1 MKKFKQHIKVGKFD
15 IGSNH
20 TFIIAEVGINHQGS
34 VATAKKMIDAIV
46 ASGADAVKFQAFKTD
61 DFVGDK
67 KQTYTYE
74 SQGKS
79 VTEPMYDM
87 FKRYEFSEKDFQEV
101 FAYAKSK
108 KILCFATPQN
118 ISDMHLVLKL
128 GVPLLKVG
136 SDDLTNLPL
145 MEAYARTKLPV
156 IISTGMADMSDI
168 KDAVEVFR
176 KVGNDK
182 LVVLHC
188 ISSYPASDDELNL
201 LRINTI
207 RDTFAVIT
215 GFSDHSNGNIGAI
228 GSVALGAKVIEKHF
242 TLDKNM
248 PGPDHRFSASPAE
261 LTELVCSVRAMEL
274 ALGSPTVAPS
284 KKEKEMRILAR
295 RSIVARRS
303 IAKGE
308 KITADM
314 IEYKRPGNGL
324 MPKYTHLVLGKR
336 ARRAIALGTLL
347 KRTDVA

>member
-1 MKKFKQHIKVGKFD
+1 
-15 IGSNH
+15 
-20 TFIIAEVGINHQGS
+20 
-34 VATAKKMIDAIV
+34 MIDAIV

-67 KQTYTYE
+67 SQTYTYE

-87 FKRYEFSEKDFQEV
+87 FKRYEFSEKDFKDV

-118 ISDMHLVLKL
+118 ISDMHLIVKL

-145 MEAYARTKLPV
+145 LEAYARTKLPV
-156 IISTGMADMSDI
+156 IISTGMADMQDI

-176 KVGNDK
+176 KVGNDT

-188 ISSYPASDDELNL
+188 ISSYPAADEELNL

-207 RDTFAVIT
+207 RDSFGVIT

-242 TLDKNM
+242 TLDKNL
-248 PGPDHRFSASPAE
+248 PGPDHRFSASPTE
-261 LTELVCSVRAMEL
+261 LTELVRAVRAMEA
-274 ALGSPTVAPS
+274 ALGSAKIAPS
-284 KKEKEMRILAR
+284 KKEKEMRVLAR
-295 RSIVARRS
+295 RSIVARRD

-308 KITADM
+308 KILADM

-324 MPKYTHLVLGKR
+324 MPKYTSLVVGKKAKR
-336 ARRAIALGTLL
+336 AIGKSSLIKRDALI
-347 KRTDVA
+347 